1 MGVSNLSKNVRNVI
15 AAAVVVL
22 IFTVL
27 LIVVFLTFKDRTEKD
42 NAWVFSAASEYSES
56 SGEILD
62 DINSVQFDALMN
74 VKGVGRTAAYE
85 IIRHREKLG
94 GFTSMEQLKDI
105 PCIDGEMYDI
115 LCSYFSVQTESA
127 YDSNGEKI
135 DLNTATVR
143 ELASVDGIS
152 EKTAQNIV
160 LYRKKYGDF
169 VSISELMEVD
179 GIGTELFQKIKD
191 KFTV

>member
-1 MGVSNLSKNVRNVI
+1 MSKNVRNVI

-27 LIVVFLTFKDRTEKD
+27 LIVVLLTFKDRTEKD

-62 DINSVQFDALMN
+62 DINTARFDELMN

-85 IIRHREKLG
+85 IIRYREKLG

-105 PCIDGEMYDI
+105 SCIDGEMYDI

>member
-62 DINSVQFDALMN
+62 DINSVQFDELMN

-85 IIRHREKLG
+85 IIRYREKLG

-115 LCSYFSVQTESA
+115 LCSYFSVQSESA
-127 YDSNGEKI
+127 YDSTGEKI

>member
-56 SGEILD
+56 SGKILD
-62 DINSVQFDALMN
+62 DINTARFEELMN
-74 VKGVGRTAAYE
+74 VKGVGRSAAYE
-85 IIRHREKLG
+85 IIRYREKLG

-105 PCIDGEMYDI
+105 SCIDGEMYDI

>member
-62 DINSVQFDALMN
+62 DINTARFDELMN

-105 PCIDGEMYDI
+105 SCIDGEMYDI

-127 YDSNGEKI
+127 YDSTGEKI

>member
-1 MGVSNLSKNVRNVI
+1 MSKNVRNVI

-27 LIVVFLTFKDRTEKD
+27 LIVVLLTFKDRTEKD

-74 VKGVGRTAAYE
+74 VKGVGRSAAYE
-85 IIRHREKLG
+85 IIRYREKLG
-94 GFTSMEQLKDI
+94 GFTYMEQLKDI
-105 PCIDGEMYDI
+105 PCIDSEMYDI
-115 LCSYFSVQTESA
+115 LCSYFSVQSESA
-127 YDSNGEKI
+127 YDSTGEKI

-169 VSISELMEVD
+169 VSIRELMEVD